1 MIIKRQSMITGIW
14 NEMEL
19 PVTKKQLQ
27 MYDNNEGSLQEVFS
41 NLTPAQREFIK
52 SGIVEEEWEYTFKD

>member
-1 MIIKRQSMITGIW
+1 MITGIW